1 MDSSIRRDR
10 SDNTATTCCWRS
22 FGVLKP
28 RKQGTS
34 PPRFFHLFL
43 AAFINTSLHSFIQST
58 PYVSRSSWLATIL
71 TSHVAR
77 RLTSIQRY
85 VVLFCSSRLN
95 FACSTSIVLL
105 LDTFFFFNV
114 FLETEQPSLPDSS
127 ELPQTSSLPT
137 ALQSTANNH
146 FDRIVLNRSIDFFLI
161 LGRLFLFNRQTI
173 VQHET
178 ESSHDS
184 VNHVSPPFPSN
195 NVLVVDFSNMNATKQ
210 EPTWYPAFVTSN
222 STPHQRTRNRFCRA
236 GCTGKPR
243 PAFFPLLFE

>member
-1 MDSSIRRDR
+1 MSP
-10 SDNTATTCCWRS
+10 APHQS
-22 FGVLKP
+22 FC
-28 RKQGTS
+28 
-34 PPRFFHLFL
+34 FL
-43 AAFINTSLHSFIQST
+43 
-58 PYVSRSSWLATIL
+58 IL
-71 TSHVAR
+71 
-77 RLTSIQRY
+77 
-85 VVLFCSSRLN
+85 
-95 FACSTSIVLL
+95 
-105 LDTFFFFNV
+105 FFFNV

-127 ELPQTSSLPT
+127 ELHQTSSLPT

-161 LGRLFLFNRQTI
+161 LGRLFCFNRQTI

-222 STPHQRTRNRFCRA
+222 STPHRRTRNRFCRA

-243 PAFFPLLFE
+243 PAFFSLLFESSFFHLRPCTEHSNHAAICQSQPIALGIGIFGLPSSFTSV